1 MKGVLIGNVLDMV
14 LSTSFGILIAVFVV
28 VLSRIAHIPMSTLH
42 QHGILTAFQV
52 LAGLFFSAIGG
63 YIASRIAAHDEL
75 LNGGLS
81 AILCVIVSLFVVLF
95 GHGNKL
101 GALIPLF
108 AAPAFGVL
116 GGYLRLRQKG

>member
-1 MKGVLIGNVLDMV
+1 
-14 LSTSFGILIAVFVV
+14 
-28 VLSRIAHIPMSTLH
+28 LSRATGIPRSTLH
-42 QHGILTAFQV
+42 QHGFLAAFQV

-81 AILCVIVSLFVVLF
+81 AILCVVVSSFVVLF

-101 GALIPLF
+101 GALIPLL

-116 GGYLRLRQKG
+116 GGYLGLRQKIKLVRSRI